1 MRQPYLKTAMTAAL
15 SVARALTGN
24 AAVRGDANA
33 NGALDIDD
41 VNLLVNAMLCRA
53 SRDFW

>member
-1 MRQPYLKTAMTAAL
+1 MTAAL